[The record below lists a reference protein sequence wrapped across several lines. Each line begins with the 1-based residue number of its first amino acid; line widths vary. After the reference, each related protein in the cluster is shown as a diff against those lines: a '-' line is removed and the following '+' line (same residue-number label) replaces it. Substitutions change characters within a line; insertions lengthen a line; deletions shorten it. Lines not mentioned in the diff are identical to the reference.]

1 MRRNLLGYRAEVVED
16 MFGASDALAEVLS
29 DTLGDGGRVLLV
41 ADSNVVSH
49 TSWLGQKI
57 GRYFISIVYVF
68 AVITLTIWISLLIDN
83 TLTKVE
89 RGRSVIVEQEAV
101 IARRYT

>member
-57 GRYFISIVYVF
+57 GRYFTDKGIRLTGR
-68 AVITLTIWISLLIDN
+68 AVI
-83 TLTKVE
+83 VP
-89 RGRSVIVEQEAV
+89 GG
-101 IARRYT
+101 